1 MHWKPHLQWLITM
14 SSSTHNPRKRFG
26 QNFLHDYS
34 VIANILASLQ
44 IKSDEHWV
52 EIGPGQGALTQPL
65 LDKNITLDVV
75 ELDRD
80 LVKLLKDKFKDN
92 PRLSIHSA
100 DALKFDFSALV
111 GQGEKEQEEKLR
123 IIGNLPYNISTPLL
137 FHLLENADCIAD
149 MHFMLQKEVVDRI
162 CAAPGSKK
170 YGRLSVMMQ
179 YHCKPEF
186 MFDVFPESFDPV
198 PKVMSAV
205 IRLVPH
211 QKPPVVVSDVVLF
224 KKVVTQAFS
233 QRRKT
238 LRNSLKTLINEDCF
252 VTLGIDPVARAET
265 ISLPDFAN
273 ISNWLTENP
282 ELETKTAE

>member
-1 MHWKPHLQWLITM
+1 MTNTIHT
-14 SSSTHNPRKRFG
+14 PRKRFG

-44 IKSDEHWV
+44 IKSGEHWV
-52 EIGPGQGALTQPL
+52 EIGPGQGVLTAPL

-80 LVKLLKDKFKDN
+80 LVIFLKNKFKDN
-92 PRLSIHSA
+92 FIDNKRLTIHSA
-100 DALKFDFSALV
+100 DALKFDFSTLV
-111 GQGEKEQEEKLR
+111 KQEEKMR

-137 FHLLENADCIAD
+137 FHLLENANCIAD
-149 MHFMLQKEVVDRI
+149 MQFMLQKEVVDRI

-179 YHCKPEF
+179 YYCSTECL
-186 MFDVFPESFDPV
+186 FDVFPESFDPV

-205 IRLVPH
+205 IRLIPH
-211 QKPPVVVSDVVLF
+211 QKSPVAVKDLAVF
-224 KKVVTQAFS
+224 RQVVTQAFS

-238 LRNSLKTLINEDCF
+238 LRNSLKKLISEDCF
-252 VTLGIDPVARAET
+252 VSLGIDPIARAET
-265 ISLPDFAN
+265 ISLHEFAN
-273 ISNWLTENP
+273 LSNWLSENP
-282 ELETKTAE
+282 RLTTKNTE